1 MAWSYSRL
9 GFGPRL
15 QVIDSAVGQSFGE
28 GQASNSE
35 SSFQINK
42 RFADLR
48 IVENTFILLA
58 EPLSLKNFASLQ
70 VYSNLA

>member
-28 GQASNSE
+28 GQATAMIPSN
-35 SSFQINK
+35 N
-42 RFADLR
+42 RF
-48 IVENTFILLA
+48 FIFLW
-58 EPLSLKNFASLQ
+58 FGQ
-70 VYSNLA
+70 